1 MRIAILS
8 VGAVLALTACGG
20 GENESDAP
28 DRSQVSETVMDNVDD
43 LEGTISDDM
52 IAIDDIRSQAPTQED
67 AAAANEDPE
76 DSAASGETDDGD
88 TPDAEPE
95 DEESAE

>member
-1 MRIAILS
+1 MRIAILAL
-8 VGAVLALTACGG
+8 GAALTLTACGG
-20 GENESDAP
+20 GENESDTP
-28 DRSQVSETVMDNVDD
+28 DRSRVSETVMDNVDD

-67 AAAANEDPE
+67 AAATGDDPQ
-76 DSAASGETDDGD
+76 DSTASVETDDGD